1 MRDELKNEAEGGWAK
16 SALLN
21 EYEEKS
27 RKDIHTIKAAI
38 EKIYS
43 VLVSYDT
50 VAVEAAQNG
59 GINRRDAKSESVLL
73 NEVELKVNL
82 EKCEN
87 KIEEDAA
94 LLVRADQAFAKAEVC
109 PYEYAYAKLK
119 AVFSHKIGS
128 LVSVSHFNFHLVVRV
143 YVHVSVLSGV
153 DRSCKHG

>member
-50 VAVEAAQNG
+50 VAVEAVQNG

-73 NEVELKVNL
+73 NEVELKVHL
-82 EKCEN
+82 FEKGEHE
-87 KIEEDAA
+87 IEEDAA
-94 LLVRADQAFAKAEVC
+94 LLVRADQAFAKAEVS
-109 PYEYAYAKLK
+109 PYAYA
-119 AVFSHKIGS
+119 
-128 LVSVSHFNFHLVVRV
+128 
-143 YVHVSVLSGV
+143 
-153 DRSCKHG
+153 